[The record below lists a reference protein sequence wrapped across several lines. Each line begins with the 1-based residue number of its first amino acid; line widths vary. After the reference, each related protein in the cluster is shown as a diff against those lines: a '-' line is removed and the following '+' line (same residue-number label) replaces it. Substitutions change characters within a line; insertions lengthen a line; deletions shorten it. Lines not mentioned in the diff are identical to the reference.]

1 MRRIAFMMLLAILVS
16 LPAGAAFAADNPGKI
31 VFVCT
36 GNTCRSPMAEGI
48 AKKISAEQGYG
59 LEIISR
65 ATKID
70 PDEVV
75 ANPNA
80 VLVMAARGIDI
91 RDHQSK
97 MMAAE
102 DARDASLI
110 LTMTSGHKENV
121 LKLFPS
127 AAPYTFTLIEYVTGQ
142 QGNISDPWGMD
153 LVEYEK
159 TAAQLEKLIPA
170 ALEKYSGAK

>member
-1 MRRIAFMMLLAILVS
+1 MRRIAFLTLLAVFLS
-16 LPAGAAFAADNPGKI
+16 MAAGAAFAGDNPGKI

-48 AKKISAEQGYG
+48 AEKISAERGYG

-80 VLVMAARGIDI
+80 VLVMANRGIDI
-91 RDHQSK
+91 SAHQSK

-102 DARDASLI
+102 DAKDASLI
-110 LTMTSGHKENV
+110 LTMTEGHKENV
-121 LKLFPS
+121 LKLFPA
-127 AAPYTFTLIEYVTGQ
+127 AAPYTFTLIEYVTGKP
-142 QGNISDPWGMD
+142 GNISDPWGKE
-153 LVEYEK
+153 LAEYEK
-159 TAAQLEKLIPA
+159 TASQLEELVPA
-170 ALEKYSGAK
+170 ALEKFKGTK